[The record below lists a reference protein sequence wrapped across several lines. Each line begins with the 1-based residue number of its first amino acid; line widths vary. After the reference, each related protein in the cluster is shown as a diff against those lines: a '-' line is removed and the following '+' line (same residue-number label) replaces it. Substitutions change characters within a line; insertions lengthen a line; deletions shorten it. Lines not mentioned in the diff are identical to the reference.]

1 MDAISLPKVL
11 QNMSFNIVLKKGGA
25 SLPDRCI
32 LERFD
37 LNKKEKDNV
46 VKVYWSVGFG
56 YSWPGH
62 TPGVGGEDIVPAEYF
77 INLDKSGLVTYI
89 LSKHKDFATYDE
101 IYYNREIQNLFELLE
116 LDNEK

>member
-37 LNKKEKDNV
+37 LNKKEKEA
-46 VKVYWSVGFG
+46 KI
-56 YSWPGH
+56 
-62 TPGVGGEDIVPAEYF
+62 T
-77 INLDKSGLVTYI
+77 
-89 LSKHKDFATYDE
+89 
-101 IYYNREIQNLFELLE
+101 QLLE
-116 LDNEK
+116 DSVSVRYRVTLCALQAYCSIQASTPITSMRTFI